1 MADTSVTIRERN
13 YLRNPLLSR
22 RQFVL
27 EINHPG
33 KANLS
38 RTEIAAL
45 LTKVILS
52 VVHCYSVFLF
62 AFFILFCLLPQWP
75 SFDSLN
81 F

>member
-52 VVHCYSVFLF
+52 VVHCYSVF
-62 AFFILFCLLPQWP
+62 ILFC
-75 SFDSLN
+75 FFN
-81 F
+81 FVLFAASMAIF